1 MFNIDISGLDKLQHD
16 LREAQRA
23 LESLNGTITTLK
35 FNRADPQNVKAAIQQ
50 MEAAIDRKIL
60 RYRGNP
66 FVSNV
71 AEEMKAKYRKQIL
84 NCHTS
89 ERG

>member
-1 MFNIDISGLDKLQHD
+1 MFNIDISGLDKLRND

-35 FNRADPQNVKAAIQQ
+35 FDRSDPESVKAAIQQ
-50 MEAAIDRKIL
+50 MEAAIENKIA
-60 RYRGNP
+60 RYQVNP
-66 FVSNV
+66 FVSDI
-71 AEEMKAKYRKQIL
+71 AKDMKAKYRQQIL
-84 NCHTS
+84 ACGTS